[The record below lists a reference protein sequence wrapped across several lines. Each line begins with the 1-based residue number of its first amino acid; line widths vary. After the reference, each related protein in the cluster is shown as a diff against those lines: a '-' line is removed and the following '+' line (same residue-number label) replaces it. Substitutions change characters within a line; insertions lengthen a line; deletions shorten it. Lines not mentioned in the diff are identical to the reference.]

1 MNTPIKQQAIRA
13 YPPMIDNSML
23 NNAISSLSN
32 TVNNHADMID
42 TMYAELKDLK
52 GFYQWIIA
60 TYPEHIEQYRAIL
73 DLQKAGE

>member
-1 MNTPIKQQAIRA
+1 MNATKQQALRA
-13 YPPMIDNSML
+13 YPPMVDSSAF
-23 NNAISSLSN
+23 NNPITSLSH

-42 TMYAELKDLK
+42 TLTAELKDLK

-73 DLQKAGE
+73 DLQRAGE

>member
-1 MNTPIKQQAIRA
+1 MVDSSVFNNPIT
-13 YPPMIDNSML
+13 
-23 NNAISSLSN
+23 SLSH

-42 TMYAELKDLK
+42 TLIAELKDLK

-73 DLQKAGE
+73 DLQRAGE

>member
-1 MNTPIKQQAIRA
+1 MTTIKQQATRT

-23 NNAISSLSN
+23 NNAISTLSS

-42 TMYAELKDLK
+42 TMYAELSDLK
-52 GFYQWIIA
+52 GFYQWVIA

-73 DLQKAGE
+73 DLQRLGA